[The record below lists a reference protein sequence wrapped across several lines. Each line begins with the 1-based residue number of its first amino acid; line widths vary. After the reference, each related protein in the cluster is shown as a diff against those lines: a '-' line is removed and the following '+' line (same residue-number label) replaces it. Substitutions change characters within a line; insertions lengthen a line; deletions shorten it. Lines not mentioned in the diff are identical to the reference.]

1 MEEVFTALENKLL
14 YVVDAGSQVIDV
26 IGEGK
31 DNEGNDY
38 NFDFVD
44 VVSLTVGGE
53 EYEIHH
59 EEGSDIYYF
68 GTSNEDGVYPFVLTY
83 YPDGFGVSA
92 MNNEDNEDSIQEIIA
107 GELFIWDINVPITVD
122 EPVQL
127 TYTVKLTNP
136 QTAYGTYG
144 EYDANGKN
152 GSTSLYTNNSAI
164 LYPVDST
171 GVRGAEEA
179 FLKPTVS
186 YTVGNGNVPGTD
198 PTPDPDPDPDRP
210 SRPNRD
216 DDDDWEPLPDA
227 PVKDKPTTEVDVPE
241 ETETPTTEQ
250 PDKYNPE
257 TGDTT
262 TVFAA
267 MALAAVSLG
276 GVVLLGRKKK

>member
-1 MEEVFTALENKLL
+1 M
-14 YVVDAGSQVIDV
+14 
-26 IGEGK
+26 IGYGK
-31 DNEGNDY
+31 DDSESKNDY
-38 NFDFVD
+38 NFDFVND
-44 VVSLTVGGE
+44 IKTLSLTVGGKPLPVTKLAPD
-53 EYEIHH
+53 
-59 EEGSDIYYF
+59 GN
-68 GTSNEDGVYPFVLTY
+68 GTSAYGFYDPNNARGDNDFVLRY
-83 YPDGFGVSA
+83 YKNGQDGNSDECFVW
-92 MNNEDNEDSIQEIIA
+92 E
-107 GELFIWDINVPITVD
+107 INVPVSNFA
-122 EPVQL
+122 PVQL

-136 QTAYGTYG
+136 QTAEGTYG
-144 EYDANGKN
+144 EYDANGEN
-152 GSTSLYTNNSAI
+152 GSTSLYTNKEAT
-164 LYPVDST
+164 LYPVDSNGDS
-171 GVRGAEEA
+171 GVPEN
-179 FLKPTVS
+179 FPKPTVS
-186 YTVGNGNVPGTD
+186 YTLGSNDHPGTD

>member
-1 MEEVFTALENKLL
+1 MTYSVKLN
-14 YVVDAGSQVIDV
+14 DPRTDD
-26 IGEGK
+26 GEYG
-31 DNEGNDY
+31 
-38 NFDFVD
+38 
-44 VVSLTVGGE
+44 
-53 EYEIHH
+53 
-59 EEGSDIYYF
+59 IY
-68 GTSNEDGVYPFVLTY
+68 D
-83 YPDGFGVSA
+83 PDGSE
-92 MNNEDNEDSIQEIIA
+92 NR
-107 GELFIWDINVPITVD
+107 
-122 EPVQL
+122 
-127 TYTVKLTNP
+127 
-136 QTAYGTYG
+136 
-144 EYDANGKN
+144 NG
-152 GSTSLYTNNSAI
+152 LYTNNAAV
-164 LYPVDST
+164 LYPVDSN
-171 GVRGAEEA
+171 GNNGEPEA
-179 FLKPTVS
+179 FDKPTVS
-186 YTVGNGNVPGTD
+186 YTVSNGKPVE